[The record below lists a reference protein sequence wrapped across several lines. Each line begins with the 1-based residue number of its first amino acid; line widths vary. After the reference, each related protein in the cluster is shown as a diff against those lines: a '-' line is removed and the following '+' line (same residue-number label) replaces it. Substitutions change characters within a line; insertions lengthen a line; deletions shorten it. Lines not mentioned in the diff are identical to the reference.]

1 MKNLKNHILVILSV
15 ANNLVFSI
23 SSRSFTSFRMTA
35 KRVFQQ
41 PANAAVMT
49 KIATGMPLRIVLDLN
64 ISQRFFM
71 VLFRVVVV
79 VWI

>member
-1 MKNLKNHILVILSV
+1 
-15 ANNLVFSI
+15 
-23 SSRSFTSFRMTA
+23 MTA